1 MTITLSD
8 DDYRT
13 LNTFINENE
22 DWLVEHFFDSIL
34 PDSAIIAMDESERS
48 KAVDET
54 YDVAR
59 SHAERIITAI
69 RNA

>member
-22 DWLVEHFFDSIL
+22 DWLVEHFFDYFL
-34 PDSAIIAMDESERS
+34 DSAIIAMDESERS